1 MNQDYQKLLKLNL
14 SGAGCWLSVLLIFL
28 LLGSVGLGW
37 VVNSILIIVGLVF
50 ITPIIAWLGLSW
62 WLRRNLIEDQCP
74 VCSYSFV
81 GFNQRECRCPNCGE
95 SLKVENQ
102 KFVRISPPGTI
113 DVEVVE
119 VQAQQLE
126 D

>member
-1 MNQDYQKLLKLNL
+1 MNQDYQKLLRLNIP
-14 SGAGCWLSVLLIFL
+14 GTGCWLSMILIFL
-28 LLGSVGLGW
+28 LLSSVGLGW
-37 VVNSILIIVGLVF
+37 VVNSVLIIIGLVL

-62 WLRRNLIEDQCP
+62 WLKSNLIEEQCP
-74 VCSYSFV
+74 VCSYTFV

-113 DVEVVE
+113 DVEAVE